1 MTVSYDF
8 TGRTAVVT
16 GASKGIGRRIA
27 ERLRDAS
34 AQVWNFDLSP
44 IQLHGIR
51 QLRVDVT
58 DAGQIAD
65 AVAQLQEETSR
76 LDILVNNAG
85 FTGGSLT
92 VEQLDPADWR
102 RIIEVNLTGV
112 FEVTRHVVPV
122 MRQGGWGRIVN
133 IARRKGRFAES
144 PAKAGVIA
152 FTKSLRKELADTNI
166 RVYAVAPAA
175 VETDILQQMAPEYVQ
190 AMIAKSPMKR
200 LGTVDEVAEMVLWLC
215 SRRARS
221 ARAQCS
227 TLRVGGPL
235 TEPSATSRLAARLGR
250 ERWVRSRARGVGLFN
265 SFIDA
270 GQKRSRHLKPKLFSG
285 S

>member
-1 MTVSYDF
+1 MTVCYDF

-92 VEQLDPADWR
+92 VEELDPADWR
-102 RIIEVNLTGV
+102 RILDVNLTGV
-112 FEVTRHVVPV
+112 FEVSRQVVPV
-122 MRQGGWGRIVN
+122 MRRGGWGRIVN
-133 IARRKGRFAES
+133 IASLAGKEGS
-144 PAKAGVIA
+144 PKLSAYSAAKAGVIA
-152 FTKSLRKELADTNI
+152 FTKALGKELADTNI
-166 RVYAVAPAA
+166 LVNSIAPAA
-175 VETDILQQMAPEYVQ
+175 IETDILQQMAPAYVE
-190 AMIAKSPMKR
+190 AMVAKSPMKR
-200 LGTVDEVAEMVLWLC
+200 L
-215 SRRARS
+215 
-221 ARAQCS
+221 
-227 TLRVGGPL
+227 
-235 TEPSATSRLAARLGR
+235 
-250 ERWVRSRARGVGLFN
+250 
-265 SFIDA
+265 
-270 GQKRSRHLKPKLFSG
+270 
-285 S
+285 